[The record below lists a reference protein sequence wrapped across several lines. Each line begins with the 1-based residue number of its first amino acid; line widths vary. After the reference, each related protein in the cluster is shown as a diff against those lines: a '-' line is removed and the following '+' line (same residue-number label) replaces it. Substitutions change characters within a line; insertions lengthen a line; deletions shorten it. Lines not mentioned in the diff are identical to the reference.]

1 MLSQLV
7 LTAAMAASTVHASP
21 LALVARDGAEECDT
35 TTSEG
40 YEYIT
45 QVGYY
50 SDSDCTQG
58 LRTVCVYA
66 TSGTVDEGYD
76 YYSCED
82 AHAPDDT
89 PYYAKSRDATYSDMM
104 LAFTQDQTCPP
115 SGPGAV
121 FSTLIDNDS
130 CVAMNA
136 GGDAVGLTVYPHG
149 GTLTKRLAKKSPSCS
164 GFNIKSQEPS
174 YSPSVQVSN
183 IIDCTNAADSP
194 GCSIEISEQH
204 TESMTTSYSVS
215 AGGGIE
221 GIFEVSTTFGQD
233 FTESTSTSVTE
244 GYSVAQGQ
252 KGYLSAYNTATLF
265 RGTFTGCDSGDSEQ
279 EGEALVLKKHGLAY
293 SVIYTGA

>member
-1 MLSQLV
+1 MQFSANMLSHLI
-7 LTAAMAASTVHASP
+7 LTAAMAASTVLASP
-21 LALVARDGAEECDT
+21 LALVPRDGADECDT
-35 TTSEG
+35 TTVEG

-45 QVGYY
+45 RIGYY
-50 SDSDCTQG
+50 SDSDCTQE
-58 LRTVCVYA
+58 LRKVCVYS
-66 TSGTVDEGYD
+66 TSGTVHEGYD

-82 AHAPDDT
+82 AYAPDDT
-89 PYYAKSRDATYSDMM
+89 PYYAQALDATYSDMM

-149 GTLTKRLAKKSPSCS
+149 GTLTKRLAKKDPIVLGLRHRES
-164 GFNIKSQEPS
+164 
-174 YSPSVQVSN
+174 
-183 IIDCTNAADSP
+183 AAELFAFCP
-194 GCSIEISEQH
+194 VSEQH

-265 RGTFTGCDSGDSEQ
+265 KGTFTGCDSGDSEQ
-279 EGEALVLKKHGLAY
+279 EGEALVLKKGGLAY

>member
-1 MLSQLV
+1 MLSHLI
-7 LTAAMAASTVHASP
+7 LTTAVAASTVLASP
-21 LALVARDGAEECDT
+21 LALVARDGADECDT
-35 TTSEG
+35 TTTEG
-40 YEYIT
+40 YEYIANI
-45 QVGYY
+45 GYY
-50 SDSDCTQG
+50 SDSDCTQE
-58 LRTVCVYA
+58 LRKVCVYS

-82 AHAPDDT
+82 AYAPDDT
-89 PYYAKSRDATYSDMM
+89 PYYAQALDATYSDMM

-149 GTLTKRLAKKSPSCS
+149 GTLTKRLAKKTPSCS
-164 GFNIKSQEPS
+164 GFNIESQEPS

-194 GCSIEISEQH
+194 GCTIEVGEQH

-265 RGTFTGCDSGDSEQ
+265 KGTFTGCDSGDSEQ
-279 EGEALVLKKHGLAY
+279 EGEALVLKKGGLAY